1 MISQNAKAA
10 EPALQ
15 MVRRYTD
22 QMQRESTCG
31 NLPQALATKVD
42 SERRDEAIGR
52 TIPEVSALESLEIY
66 QGTSLG
72 EITLHETILLTGIS
86 RELETQWP
94 KVVKSLP
101 KHERGNIPSQ
111 PDIRMFGRLFSQAQD
126 KLNAKSSTRSGKIK
140 SWFVGVAETINS
152 HKYLLK
158 LLPEGDKYTSVLVG
172 SFTVL
177 IQVAVTYSDT
187 AENVS
192 ECLERLSSQVSLL
205 RNALGANSRRQYIR
219 WQVSKFY
226 CHLFRFLVLI
236 LTEWLSSSSKRFFNS
251 FGDGLLSACDTA
263 VRKMTACKDDI
274 MHSIILIQQSTI
286 EDMNAKLDR
295 LGSLVQASLVGA
307 AVDRSRPCDAPRI
320 SSLTEVPPFKSLP
333 QSHDTDAKCGKKED
347 TVPES
352 SDQRCHSSDGKGKV
366 VEPEVL
372 EDELSDE
379 NDLWTLET
387 MQELLEHLETFHQV
401 AQIASL
407 TSPLKQVYVSAEMR
421 AELVKMVS
429 SRRSAAL
436 WIAGPDD
443 DESPSHATL
452 LAAQMVHDFSQLNIP
467 TLCHFIHRPKSASLD
482 RERAL
487 LEMVY
492 SLVYQISRTLPE
504 HAHFEAGVV
513 EKVKLLPAVPQTRSE
528 VTRSLAPAVNLL
540 ESLLENL
547 PPLLFCVVDGF
558 QLLVRQSNS
567 PEMKAASKQFVTCI
581 CEAATRQL
589 TDQPSIFKSL
599 WTTDGPCR
607 DLQQARR
614 SRILAYLGYEDDEEF
629 ESMALR
635 GREMSPL
642 TE

>member
-1 MISQNAKAA
+1 MDRDV
-10 EPALQ
+10 ELQ
-15 MVRRYTD
+15 ETV
-22 QMQRESTCG
+22 
-31 NLPQALATKVD
+31 LLA
-42 SERRDEAIGR
+42 
-52 TIPEVSALESLEIY
+52 
-66 QGTSLG
+66 
-72 EITLHETILLTGIS
+72 GIS
-86 RELETQWP
+86 RDLETQWP

-101 KHERGNIPSQ
+101 KGERDSIPSK
-111 PDIRMFGRLFSQAQD
+111 PDIRTFGRLFNQARD

-205 RNALGANSRRQYIR
+205 KNALGANPRRQYIR

-286 EDMNAKLDR
+286 DDMNAKLDR

-307 AVDRSRPCDAPRI
+307 AVDRSRLCDAPRV
-320 SSLTEVPPFKSLP
+320 SSLTEVAPFKALP
-333 QSHDTDAKCGKKED
+333 QSQNTDAKSGSKED
-347 TVPES
+347 G
-352 SDQRCHSSDGKGKV
+352 GKEK
-366 VEPEVL
+366 VEPQLL

-379 NDLWTLET
+379 SNPWTSET
-387 MQELLEHLETFHQV
+387 MQESLKHLETFHQAAYV
-401 AQIASL
+401 ASL
-407 TSPLKQVYVSAEMR
+407 TSPLRQVYVSAEMR
-421 AELVKMVS
+421 ANLVRMVS

-436 WIAGPDD
+436 WIEGPDD
-443 DESPSHATL
+443 DEPPSHATL
-452 LAAQMVHDFSQLNIP
+452 LAAQMVHDLSQLNIP
-467 TLCHFIHRPKSASLD
+467 SLCHFIHRPKGTSLD

-492 SLVYQISRTLPE
+492 SLVYQISRALPE

-540 ESLLENL
+540 ESMLENL

-558 QLLVRQSNS
+558 QLLVRQSDS
-567 PEMKAASKQFVTCI
+567 PEMKAATKQFVACI

-589 TDQPSIFKSL
+589 KDQPSIFKSL
-599 WTTDGPCR
+599 WTTAGPCR

-614 SRILAYLGYEDDEEF
+614 SRALAYLGYEDDEEF

-642 TE
+642 TQ